1 MIPDQREKNA
11 GCQPAESGPDSRGW
25 VTTRALSHLGPIGGC
40 WFRGKMPAFD
50 LRGWSFQVGGCVV
63 HGSEIAEITQEV
75 IRDRCRGA
83 NESVGINGCC
93 KD

>member
-1 MIPDQREKNA
+1 
-11 GCQPAESGPDSRGW
+11 
-25 VTTRALSHLGPIGGC
+25 
-40 WFRGKMPAFD
+40 MPAFD